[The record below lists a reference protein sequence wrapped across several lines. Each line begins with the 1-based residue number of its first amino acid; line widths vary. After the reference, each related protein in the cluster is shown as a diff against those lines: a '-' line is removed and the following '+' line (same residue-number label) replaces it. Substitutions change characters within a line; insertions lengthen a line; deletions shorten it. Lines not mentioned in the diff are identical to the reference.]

1 MQPAES
7 SDSRRGP
14 GRPRAFDID
23 AALDAALLVFRERG
37 YHGTSMSEL
46 CGAMKLTPGSI
57 YKAFADKR
65 AVFLAAF
72 DRYKAMRDKEIRAA
86 IAAEGSGFAKL
97 RGLLRSYADLSHD
110 AEGRRGCL
118 VTGSAVEIAA
128 FDPQMAEKVA
138 AALAR
143 IETLLRELIRE
154 GVADGSIGPSVDVD
168 AAAAHLLCVLQGF
181 RVVGKV
187 GRDRARMMAAAD
199 QALLA
204 LPRP

>member
-1 MQPAES
+1 MHVASTPHA
-7 SDSRRGP
+7 RRGP
-14 GRPRAFDID
+14 GRPRAFDVD

-37 YHGTSMSEL
+37 YHGASLAEL
-46 CGAMKLTPGSI
+46 GEAMKLTPGSI

-72 DRYKAMRDKEIRAA
+72 DRYKAVRDGQIRAA
-86 IAAEGSGFAKL
+86 IAAEGSGFAKV

-110 AEGRRGCL
+110 EEGRRGCL

-154 GVADGSIGPSVDVD
+154 GVADGSIDPTVDVD

-187 GRDRARMMAAAD
+187 GRDRSYMMDAAD
-199 QALLA
+199 QALKA

>member
-1 MQPAES
+1 MQVAKS
-7 SDSRRGP
+7 SDNRRGP
-14 GRPRAFDID
+14 GRPRAFDVD

-37 YHGTSMSEL
+37 YHGTSMAEL

-72 DRYKAMRDKEIRAA
+72 DRYKAVRDKEIRAA

-97 RGLLRSYADLSHD
+97 RGLLHSYADLSHD

-154 GVADGSIGPSVDVD
+154 GVADGSIGSSVDVD